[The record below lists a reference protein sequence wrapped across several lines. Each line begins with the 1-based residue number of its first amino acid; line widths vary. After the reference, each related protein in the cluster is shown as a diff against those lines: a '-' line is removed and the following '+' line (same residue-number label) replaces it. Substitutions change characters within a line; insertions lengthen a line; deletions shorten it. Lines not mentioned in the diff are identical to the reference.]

1 MRRGDDTDV
10 GQTRTRIDFGEA
22 ESEDKAARAAAANL
36 ALGAYASNVKD
47 EPGPEQP

>member
-1 MRRGDDTDV
+1 MRRGGEF
-10 GQTRTRIDFGEA
+10 GQTRTRLEFGEA
-22 ESEDKAARAAAANL
+22 EREDLVARAAAANL